1 MNMEATIKDV
11 AKESGVSTMTVTR
24 AFRSDALVSA
34 ETRRKVLDVAQKLNY
49 RPNLNARVLRGGSSR
64 SIGILLS
71 NPAGNAIVR
80 QISEK
85 LLPDNYVTY
94 IAESLGD
101 LNIIKSALQE
111 FENRRV
117 DALVM
122 EWRSNY
128 TSLESMLAKQKNMIL
143 FTRESQVNHICD
155 CCFLDY
161 KPAIREAVGYWL
173 KHSRRN
179 IYYVGREEFS
189 DAREMKQVLE
199 EFGLPF
205 NHIETSRFS
214 SKPAFAN
221 YYDALMEA
229 LRSGKKPDALL
240 THCDI
245 AAMQLCRCV
254 ADFGLKVPEDIAVIG
269 HGNSEF
275 SEFMQPPLASVEGFA
290 DEVAEKVCDML
301 MNRLQ
306 NPGSPKCSTTVKAK
320 FMKRNSAG

>member
-1 MNMEATIKDV
+1 MEATIKDV

-24 AFRSDALVSA
+24 AFRSDALVSVT
-34 ETRRKVLDVAQKLNY
+34 TRRKVLDAAQKLNY

-71 NPAGNAIVR
+71 NPTGNSIVR
-80 QISEK
+80 RISEK

-128 TSLESMLAKQKNMIL
+128 LPLESLVAKQKNMIL
-143 FTRESQVNHICD
+143 FTREAQVNHICD

-161 KPAIREAVGYWL
+161 KPAFRKAVEHLL
-173 KHSRRN
+173 KQGRKN
-179 IYYVGREEFS
+179 IYFVGRGETT
-189 DAREMKQVLE
+189 DAIEVKNVLE
-199 EFGLPF
+199 SLGLPS
-205 NHIETSRFS
+205 NHVETSRFP

-229 LRSGKKPDALL
+229 LRSEKKPDAVL
-240 THCDI
+240 TYSDI
-245 AAMQLCRCV
+245 AALQLCRCV

-275 SEFMQPPLASVEGFA
+275 SEFMQPPLASIECFA
-290 DEVAEKVCDML
+290 EEVAEKVCDML

-306 NPGSPKCSTTVKAK
+306 NPDSPKCSTTVKAK
-320 FMKRNSAG
+320 FINRASAG